1 MAKPASKANIG
12 DRFTKQLDA
21 IVETG
26 KSVADSLTG
35 KDRRLNHK
43 IDKGKWND
51 DSSLT
56 RQQQIDKGDWSG
68 DLNDLEGMSAAFS
81 REEHTEDVTNAISD
95 PANSGVVGDLMV
107 SSLQGDY
114 LAAQERAFRS
124 RHLSPVRRRLHAAAR
139 RAGHGDDRGLF
150 KRGVLGFIE
159 SILRQSKDV

>member
-1 MAKPASKANIG
+1 MAKEKDPLRFFRTRAVSKSNIG
-12 DRFTKQLDA
+12 SRFSDQLDA
-21 IVETG
+21 TIETG

-35 KDRRLNHK
+35 KDRRVNHK
-43 IDKGKWND
+43 
-51 DSSLT
+51 
-56 RQQQIDKGDWSG
+56 IDKGDWSG

-95 PANSGVVGDLMV
+95 PENPGVVGDLMV

-159 SILRQSKDV
+159 SILAQSKTRDYSNSE